1 VTHWL
6 AALALHRPLVGENTM
21 SLMTKKTKSSTKVG
35 KSKLDIEREIGEGAL
50 GAVAGATVGSIAGPP
65 GAVVGAVLGAAA
77 GVIAGAAVVK
87 DEHRREEEDRKL
99 DEEIGVTAGSLG
111 APNLKHPP
119 PRHGLYSA
127 AAAGAGSS
135 GPSRAPASG
144 PISGDGEE

>member
-1 VTHWL
+1 M
-6 AALALHRPLVGENTM
+6 VGENTM
-21 SLMTKKTKSSTKVG
+21 SLMTKKTKSSQKPR

-77 GVIAGAAVVK
+77 GALAGAAIVR
-87 DEHRREEEDRKL
+87 DDHRKEENDKKL

-119 PRHGLYSA
+119 PKHGLYSA
-127 AAAGAGSS
+127 TAAGASSS
-135 GPSRAPASG
+135 GPPSRAPASG
-144 PISGDGEE
+144 PMSGDGEE